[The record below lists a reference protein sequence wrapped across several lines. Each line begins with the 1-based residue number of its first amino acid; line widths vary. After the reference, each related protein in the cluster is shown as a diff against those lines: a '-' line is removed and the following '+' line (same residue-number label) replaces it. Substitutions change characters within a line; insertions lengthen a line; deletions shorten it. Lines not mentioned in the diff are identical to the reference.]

1 MADNKEI
8 ETEYIDTADSDSSE
22 VDIDNNEDMLITPET
37 ADDTV
42 SFEPEQPPAPV
53 HGWTKKQM
61 RSVWIIAVVV
71 TVLFVLFSFLFQY
84 VDIWGMLGLTT

>member
-1 MADNKEI
+1 MAENKEI
-8 ETEYIDTADSDSSE
+8 ETEYEITADSGSPE
-22 VDIDNNEDMLITPET
+22 GDIDNNDDMLITPET

-61 RSVWIIAVVV
+61 RSVWVIAVVI
-71 TVLFVLFSFLFQY
+71 TVLFVLFSFLFRY
-84 VDIWGMLGLTT
+84 VDIWGLLGLTA